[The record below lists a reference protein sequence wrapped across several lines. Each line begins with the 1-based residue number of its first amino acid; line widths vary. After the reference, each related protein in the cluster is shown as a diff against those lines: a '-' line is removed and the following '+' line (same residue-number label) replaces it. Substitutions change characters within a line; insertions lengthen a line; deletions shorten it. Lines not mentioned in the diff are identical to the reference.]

1 MARGIVDYEALKS
14 HKIQCLKN
22 QPATGDTPFR
32 MIKIGHVVL
41 KVADIERALDFYT
54 HVMGFEVSDVYP
66 DSMTPGRMAFLRFS
80 EGHHGIALVGDAEA
94 ESRSRELHHMAFEVE
109 TLDEVFKAR
118 AHLEE
123 QGVKIAYEG
132 RRRAGV
138 QIAVEFCDPDGYRLE
153 IYGGVDQVARGKAA
167 RPPEEWIETFSL
179 EEAVDNPPLGQD
191 TTLQDPGLRRD
202 TPQINVAIAT

>member
-14 HKIQCLKN
+14 DEIRRLKN
-22 QPATGDTPFR
+22 QPATWDTPFR
-32 MIKIGHVVL
+32 VTKIGHVVL
-41 KVADIERALDFYT
+41 KVADIERALDFYAR
-54 HVMGFEVSDVYP
+54 VMGFEVSDVYP
-66 DSMTPGRMAFLRFS
+66 GSMMPGQMAFLRFS
-80 EGHHGIALVGDAEA
+80 EDHHGIALVGGAER
-94 ESRSRELHHMAFEVE
+94 ESRSRELHHLAFEVE

-118 AHLEE
+118 ANLEE
-123 QGVKIAYEG
+123 HGIKIAYEG

-138 QIAVEFCDPDGYRLE
+138 QIAVEFCDPDGHRLE
-153 IYGGVDQVARGKAA
+153 IYWGMDQVARGEAA

-202 TPQINVAIAT
+202 TP